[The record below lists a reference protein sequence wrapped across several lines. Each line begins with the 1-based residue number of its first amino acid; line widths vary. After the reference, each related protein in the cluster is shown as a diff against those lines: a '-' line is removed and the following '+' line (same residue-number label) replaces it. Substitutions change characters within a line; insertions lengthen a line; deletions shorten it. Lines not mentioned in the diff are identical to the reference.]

1 MDIQA
6 TKIELMRMILG
17 IENPSVIERISAL
30 IKNETSDFWDELT
43 PEQQKNLENAI
54 KELDA
59 GKGMEWNEFKKSIA

>member
-30 IKNETSDFWDELT
+30 IKNETSDFWDDLT
-43 PEQQKNLENAI
+43 PEEQKDLEKAI

-59 GKGMEWNEFKKSIA
+59 GKGMEWNAFKKSIA

>member
-43 PEQQKNLENAI
+43 PEQQKDIEKAI
-54 KELDA
+54 QELDA
-59 GKGMEWNEFKKSIA
+59 GKGMEWKEFKNSIA